1 MAFVVRSGRL
11 VGPLR
16 NYLRPVA
23 LANRCISTSNKK
35 DETAVVTEKIASHKP
50 GDESHVDVVATP
62 ARKKWMNYGF
72 SATDETEDIATT
84 HLVSFFG
91 ITVAIVGTV
100 LAYMYGPDHALRDWA
115 QREAYLLV
123 REREAMG
130 LPHIDPNYTDE
141 STIVLPSEEELG
153 DFEIII

>member
-50 GDESHVDVVATP
+50 GVESHVDVVATP
-62 ARKKWMNYGF
+62 ARK
-72 SATDETEDIATT
+72 
-84 HLVSFFG
+84 V
-91 ITVAIVGTV
+91 
-100 LAYMYGPDHALRDWA
+100 
-115 QREAYLLV
+115 
-123 REREAMG
+123 
-130 LPHIDPNYTDE
+130 
-141 STIVLPSEEELG
+141 
-153 DFEIII
+153 FEIKISPPYLGNVKMCVCRCITKSLTIDYLFFFK